1 MLPYLSDIIIILV
14 LAGIVVFV
22 IINRRNR
29 MFRLWQD
36 VSRHEVAFH
45 KKLFDTARSFA
56 HHAETF
62 DIFVDLDTMR
72 KFTDGDADEKKILGL
87 EERQALF
94 QALQTLYVGLDEEN
108 NKHHADLKEK
118 FEELQTL
125 RLRYNSKV
133 LYYNR
138 FIMMF
143 PMRLFAR
150 RMGFEEKDY
159 FG

>member
-1 MLPYLSDIIIILV
+1 MLDYLSDIIIILV
-14 LAGIVVFV
+14 LVGIVVFV
-22 IINRRNR
+22 VINRRNR
-29 MFRLWQD
+29 MFKLWQD

-45 KKLFDTARSFA
+45 RNLFDTARAFA
-56 HHAETF
+56 HHAETL
-62 DIFVDLDTMR
+62 DIFQDLEIMQE
-72 KFTDGDADEKKILGL
+72 FTDGDKDERKSLGL

-94 QALQTLYVGLDEEN
+94 KALQTLYVSLDEEN
-108 NKHHADLKEK
+108 VKPHAELREK
-118 FEELQTL
+118 FEALQTL

-150 RMGFEEKDY
+150 RMGFEEKEY

>member
-29 MFRLWQD
+29 MFKLWQE

-45 KKLFDTARSFA
+45 RKLFDTARSFA

-62 DIFVDLDTMR
+62 DIFEDLGIM
-72 KFTDGDADEKKILGL
+72 KEFTEDGAAEKKTLGL

-94 QALQTLYVGLDEEN
+94 KALQTLYVSLDEEN
-108 NKHHADLKEK
+108 IKHHADLKER
-118 FEELQTL
+118 FEELQNL
-125 RLRYNSKV
+125 RLKYNSKV

-150 RMGFEEKDY
+150 RMGFEEKEY

>member
-1 MLPYLSDIIIILV
+1 MLDYLSDIIIILV
-14 LAGIVVFV
+14 LVGIVVFV
-22 IINRRNR
+22 VINRRNR
-29 MFRLWQD
+29 MFKLWQD

-45 KKLFDTARSFA
+45 RNLFDTARAFA
-56 HHAETF
+56 HHAETL
-62 DIFVDLDTMR
+62 DIFADLEIMQE
-72 KFTDGDADEKKILGL
+72 FTDGDKDERKSLGL

-94 QALQTLYVGLDEEN
+94 KALQTLYVSLDEEN
-108 NKHHADLKEK
+108 VKPHAELREK
-118 FEELQTL
+118 FEALQTL

-150 RMGFEEKDY
+150 RMGFEEKEY